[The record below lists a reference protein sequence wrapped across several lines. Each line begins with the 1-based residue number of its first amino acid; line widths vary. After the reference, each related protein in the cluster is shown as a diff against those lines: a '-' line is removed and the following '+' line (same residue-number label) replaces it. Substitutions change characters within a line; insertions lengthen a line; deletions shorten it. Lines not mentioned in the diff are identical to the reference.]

1 MSQSIGVRRGSG
13 CVGGGSASGEAGGAA
28 PGGARLVG
36 GGGRRARGRIEPALA
51 SAAGK
56 AERGDKGADDSDPD
70 EARVGQRIQFGYS

>member
-28 PGGARLVG
+28 PGGAPDRRRR
-36 GGGRRARGRIEPALA
+36 RRARGRIEPALA

-56 AERGDKGADDSDPD
+56 AERGDKGADDSNPD